1 MADAAVAQR
10 ENVVSRS
17 VSFVREAFHEVRH
30 KTTWPDRAQIIQ
42 ATWAILAFVLVIGAV
57 IGLMDI
63 LLNYLLVRIP
73 TSLVR

>member
-1 MADAAVAQR
+1 MADVAVAQR
-10 ENVVSRS
+10 PNPVARFVT
-17 VSFVREAFHEVRH
+17 FVREAFHEVRQ
-30 KTTWPDRAQIIQ
+30 KTTWPDRAQILQ

-73 TSLVR
+73 TTLVR

>member
-1 MADAAVAQR
+1 MADVAVAQR
-10 ENVVSRS
+10 ENPVARF

-30 KTTWPDRAQIIQ
+30 KTTWPDRAQILQ

>member
-1 MADAAVAQR
+1 MADVAVA
-10 ENVVSRS
+10 ERS
-17 VSFVREAFHEVRH
+17 NPVARSIRFVREAFHEVRH

>member
-1 MADAAVAQR
+1 MADVAVAER
-10 ENVVSRS
+10 DNPVARS
-17 VSFVREAFHEVRH
+17 IRFVRESFHEVRS

>member
-10 ENVVSRS
+10 ENPVSRS
-17 VSFVREAFHEVRH
+17 VSFLREAFHEVRH
-30 KTTWPDRAQIIQ
+30 KTTWPDRAQILQ

-63 LLNYLLVRIP
+63 LLNQLLVKVP